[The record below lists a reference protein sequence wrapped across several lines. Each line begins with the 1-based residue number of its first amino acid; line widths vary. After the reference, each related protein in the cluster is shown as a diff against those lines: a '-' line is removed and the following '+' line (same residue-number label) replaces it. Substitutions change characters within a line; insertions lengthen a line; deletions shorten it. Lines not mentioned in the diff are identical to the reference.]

1 MNERKK
7 KKKNTTTKTAAE
19 KKFGVFEFDD
29 NDMNIE
35 QVPKKFPPRKL
46 GIHGNK
52 NKANNV
58 PDQSPINKYH
68 FLEIFA
74 RGTENVHQDAE
85 AIDVDG
91 EGFHYSYSAV
101 SPNNTRLGDSPVKVE
116 NSGVDAYLISSSSS
130 HKVNRDPNGGFQY
143 TYSAVSPNNTRL
155 GDSTVKVEN
164 SGVDAYLISSSSSHE
179 TKRSGRISFETLS
192 TEMSSLSTS
201 PFCYE
206 EIQISPE
213 KQQVQADCGGH
224 KLDDKDKTVKIFP
237 EFFLYRDIQY
247 MKSCLTFSCHCIKLE
262 GSPLTGT
269 PKTFSFQWATDDI
282 INIESDW
289 SESVETALVV
299 LHVKL
304 NTSKIKGNAS
314 KTSGFESLRFSVY
327 DPDWAE
333 TLEAIK
339 SLGVGYNNKWNIDF
353 DDNIPSG
360 GKHLFGHSSMLS
372 PTSCISSYDERFED
386 VIYPEGDPDAV
397 IISKRDMEL
406 LEPETFINDTIID
419 FYIKY
424 LANKIQSDKRH
435 RFHFFNSFFF
445 RKLAD
450 LDKDPSSA
458 YEGKAAFQRVRK
470 WTRKVNL
477 FEKDFIFIPVNYS
490 LHWSVLVICHP
501 GEVHNLKGEESE
513 ATSKVPCILHMDSI
527 KESHKG
533 LKNLIQSYLCE
544 EWKERHGGAAEDVSS
559 KFLKLRFVPLELP
572 QQQNLFDCGIFL
584 LHYVELFLEEAPL
597 EFSPFDI
604 SKYSKFLT
612 RNWFLPEEASLK
624 RYVLKKL
631 IYEIHDHSHKTHL
644 ADSIKEC
651 PSVVPNETDNQEVGV
666 IFLEKI
672 GIASISNPDDC
683 GISLSE
689 TSLLRGDQCC
699 RNSDDIAWPST
710 HANLQLSVPY
720 DRSILSPIEETEEA
734 GGQETRSPLDKEEYH
749 QVGESTSDLFSR
761 FHIED
766 LETFGNNELPINCRE
781 VNEGDPICGTSSGF
795 PTLQEIGLDVV
806 IPISLQDMER
816 SDHLA
821 EPVKEE
827 CSSSS
832 SKELTVIV
840 ANSSEEGSNEIGS
853 TPTICIENEACVVPD
868 SEENS
873 YDISYIPC
881 IDVENDI
888 DERGRPTENIIR
900 KRNIIRKSTN
910 PPSSSGNAVSDSDEL
925 PTTKKQRHEAR
936 IGGRRATGSVSK

>member
-52 NKANNV
+52 NKANNI

-68 FLEIFA
+68 VLEIFA

-206 EIQISPE
+206 ENQISPE

-224 KLDDKDKTVKIFP
+224 KLDDKDKT
-237 EFFLYRDIQY
+237 
-247 MKSCLTFSCHCIKLE
+247 
-262 GSPLTGT
+262 
-269 PKTFSFQWATDDI
+269 
-282 INIESDW
+282 
-289 SESVETALVV
+289 VETALVV

-424 LANKIQSDKRH
+424 MANKIQSDKRH

-477 FEKDFIFIPVNYS
+477 LKKTSYS
-490 LHWSVLVICHP
+490 FRLHWSVLVICHP

-720 DRSILSPIEETEEA
+720 DRSILSPIE
-734 GGQETRSPLDKEEYH
+734 
-749 QVGESTSDLFSR
+749 
-761 FHIED
+761 
-766 LETFGNNELPINCRE
+766 
-781 VNEGDPICGTSSGF
+781 
-795 PTLQEIGLDVV
+795 
-806 IPISLQDMER
+806 DMER
-816 SDHLA
+816 PDHLA

-832 SKELTVIV
+832 
-840 ANSSEEGSNEIGS
+840 N
-853 TPTICIENEACVVPD
+853 

-900 KRNIIRKSTN
+900 KRKSFGKVPILLQAVAMQCQIQTN
-910 PPSSSGNAVSDSDEL
+910 CNY
-925 PTTKKQRHEAR
+925 KKQRHEAP
-936 IGGRRATGSVSK
+936 